1 MLQGRLE
8 RASKEASKARLKL
21 VLIGV
26 VVVVVAGL
34 VLVNVTLFRGLYD
47 LQTGQSADGAD
58 ASRQDPRSASGRIAQ
73 AQVKEVDQPAP
84 VRIVEEP
91 DKQSKRD
98 STATP
103 LPQPAPERIEASP
116 PPKPAPKPA
125 TNPTPDPEQRE
136 MAKAALK
143 QFEENLE
150 PQVLTDQFRT
160 WDNKA
165 QRKIV
170 LLKEQAVASFGM
182 SDYQNALEQIERA
195 ARSAEENLSARDR
208 VFASALSEAR
218 AARETEDY
226 EQASLRIA
234 DALRLEPQS
243 PEALELNRQ
252 IEALPETLK
261 LLEAARIARVE
272 NNPEAEYASLRKVL
286 ELDPS
291 RGNLRKR
298 AATLSVE
305 IKERTFSKHIKHG
318 LARIEKRDAKSAQKS
333 LAAARAVYPDR
344 DEVSVLI
351 TKLAVL
357 ERELETERLIVNA
370 KVEAAKD
377 DWASV
382 LDLYGKAA
390 KIEPNNKAVVD
401 GYTLAQSITTLGDQV
416 SRHLRASHR
425 LASTNVASQ
434 ASQLLAE
441 ASNVSGESP
450 KLRAKVQELRDVLVL
465 YATNVPVQIISDGQ
479 TRISVRGVGHVG
491 TTTNKTIELKP
502 GNYSFEGMRAGF
514 KSKLIRVEIPPG
526 AQRIQVEIYCDEQI

>member
-58 ASRQDPRSASGRIAQ
+58 ASRQDSRSASGRIAQ

-208 VFASALSEAR
+208 VFASALSRSAR
-218 AARETEDY
+218 GPR
-226 EQASLRIA
+226 
-234 DALRLEPQS
+234 
-243 PEALELNRQ
+243 N
-252 IEALPETLK
+252 
-261 LLEAARIARVE
+261 
-272 NNPEAEYASLRKVL
+272 
-286 ELDPS
+286 
-291 RGNLRKR
+291 
-298 AATLSVE
+298 
-305 IKERTFSKHIKHG
+305 
-318 LARIEKRDAKSAQKS
+318 
-333 LAAARAVYPDR
+333 
-344 DEVSVLI
+344 
-351 TKLAVL
+351 
-357 ERELETERLIVNA
+357 
-370 KVEAAKD
+370 
-377 DWASV
+377 
-382 LDLYGKAA
+382 
-390 KIEPNNKAVVD
+390 
-401 GYTLAQSITTLGDQV
+401 
-416 SRHLRASHR
+416 
-425 LASTNVASQ
+425 
-434 ASQLLAE
+434 
-441 ASNVSGESP
+441 
-450 KLRAKVQELRDVLVL
+450 
-465 YATNVPVQIISDGQ
+465 
-479 TRISVRGVGHVG
+479 
-491 TTTNKTIELKP
+491 
-502 GNYSFEGMRAGF
+502 
-514 KSKLIRVEIPPG
+514 
-526 AQRIQVEIYCDEQI
+526 